1 MKILMMGLGSIGQRH
16 VRNIKEIFGDE
27 AELIAYRSVGNKR
40 LITEKLGVLED
51 KNVEDEYKIVSYTD
65 MDEALAQKPEVAF
78 ITNVTAKHMEC
89 AIKAAKAGCNLMI
102 EKPLSVDLSGV
113 NELREIIKDKDLT
126 VSVGFQNRYHPCIK
140 VLKETVESGILGRI
154 RYVSNEFSERLTT
167 IHRYEDYRHTY
178 MARRD
183 LGGGPVLNL
192 LIHDFDILQ
201 WIFGLPQSVSG
212 KMMYGGDLEIDV
224 EEGAS
229 AVFTFGE
236 GKESFP
242 VYTHTDFMQYPPVH
256 TFKVVGE
263 KGRIELDMNTSEYV
277 IYCGDEIYKTEM
289 FSDFRRNDMFL
300 QEIKDYFESLK
311 NQTEPKLDLESGIN
325 TLKMVEMLR
334 KSDSEK
340 REIKLSEIS

>member
-1 MKILMMGLGSIGQRH
+1 MKILMIGLGSIGQRH
-16 VRNIKEIFGDE
+16 VRNIKKILGDD
-27 AELIAYRSVGNKR
+27 AELIAYRSVGKKR

-51 KNVEDEYKIVSYTD
+51 KSVEDEYGIVSYSD
-65 MDEALAQKPEVAF
+65 LDEALAQKPDVAF

-89 AIKAAKAGCNLMI
+89 AIKAARAGCNLMI
-102 EKPLSVDLSGV
+102 EKPLSVDLSGIDR
-113 NELREIIKDKDLT
+113 LREIIADKGLT
-126 VSVGFQNRYHPCIK
+126 VSVGFQNRYHPCVK

-167 IHRYEDYRHTY
+167 IHRYEDYRQTY

-201 WIFGLPQSVSG
+201 WLFGMPVSVSG
-212 KMMYGGDLEIDV
+212 KMMHGGNLEIDV

-229 AVFTFGE
+229 AVFTFGRD
-236 GKESFP
+236 KDWFP

-256 TFKVVGE
+256 TFKAVGE
-263 KGRIELDMNTSEYV
+263 KGRIEVNMNTAEYV
-277 IYCGDEIYKTEM
+277 IYCGDEIYKTDK

-300 QEIKDYFESLK
+300 LEIKDYFESLT
-311 NQTEPKLDLESGIN
+311 NHTEPKLNLESGID

-334 KSDSEK
+334 KSDLEK
-340 REIKLSEIS
+340 REIILSEIL

>member
-1 MKILMMGLGSIGQRH
+1 MKILMIGLGSIGQRH

-27 AELIAYRSVGNKR
+27 AELIAYRNVGNKR

-51 KNVEDEYKIVSYTD
+51 KNVEDEYGIVSFTD
-65 MDEALAQKPEVAF
+65 LDEALAQKPDVAF

-102 EKPLSVDLSGV
+102 EKPLSVDMSGTDK
-113 NELREIIKDKDLT
+113 LREIIADKGLT

-167 IHRYEDYRHTY
+167 IHRYEDYRQTY

-263 KGRIELDMNTSEYV
+263 KGRIELDMNSSEYV
-277 IYCGDEIYKTEM
+277 IYCGDEINKTEI